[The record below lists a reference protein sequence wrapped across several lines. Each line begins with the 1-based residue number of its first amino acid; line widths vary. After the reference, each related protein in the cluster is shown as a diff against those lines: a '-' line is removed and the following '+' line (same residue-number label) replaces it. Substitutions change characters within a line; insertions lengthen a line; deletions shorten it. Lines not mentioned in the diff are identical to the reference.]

1 MRASKKRASRLTPF
15 ILSFAFVAA
24 GLSQSLPLDELGQP
38 LRSPDVTIRRRVPTN
53 VFPPTVSTYHILPTK
68 FSPAVLSNLMAVAR
82 LTEADRMKGAG
93 ENFVSA
99 DKSRTLRINPL
110 RGTIEYTD
118 TSVVHS
124 GLTDRSV
131 DVPRE
136 DELFGLTTN
145 LLPKLGLRL
154 SEIKR
159 MENSTEP
166 EFNFYEPQLTMF
178 QTNSML
184 LTNIPQRSVFFR
196 RRLDGGAVLGNDE
209 GGNCWIFFGSHHAI
223 SKIRLQWPSLERY
236 KTFPTADFNTITR
249 WIGEGKGRHGLIS
262 SDVGE
267 IDWSKIK
274 TLTVKKAEICYITK
288 GKYIH
293 PLASLWTTVESGTGN
308 FDVEI
313 DCPVSNAPN
322 L

>member
-1 MRASKKRASRLTPF
+1 
-15 ILSFAFVAA
+15 
-24 GLSQSLPLDELGQP
+24 
-38 LRSPDVTIRRRVPTN
+38 
-53 VFPPTVSTYHILPTK
+53 
-68 FSPAVLSNLMAVAR
+68 MAIAR
-82 LTEADRMKGAG
+82 LTKADRVKGA
-93 ENFVSA
+93 EESFVSA
-99 DKSRTLRINPL
+99 DKSRSLRIDPAA
-110 RGTIEYTD
+110 GKMEYAD

-124 GLTDRSV
+124 GFSDRSV

-145 LLPKLGLRL
+145 LLPKLGLSL

-159 MENSTEP
+159 KENSTEP

-178 QTNSML
+178 HTNSVL
-184 LTNIPQRSVFFR
+184 VTNIPQRSVFFR

-223 SKIRLQWPSLERY
+223 SKVGLQWPALEKYR
-236 KTFPTADFNTITR
+236 TSPTADFNTITR
-249 WIGEGKGRHGLIS
+249 WIHEGKARHGLIS

-274 TLTVKKAEICYITK
+274 TLTVNKAEICYVTK

-293 PLASLWTTVESGTGN
+293 PLASLWATVESGAGK
-308 FDVEI
+308 FEVEI
-313 DCPVSNAPN
+313 DCPISGA
-322 L
+322 LK